1 METMFSLFLTKE
13 REKQGISQERL
24 CRGLCA
30 VSALSRYENGER
42 IPDRLLMNALIQ
54 RLGKSSDQLTTMISC
69 QEYAYFEWK
78 RKVKEALRNKK
89 ISLAQELLQKKESL
103 DGCVHSV
110 LQEQFYRYIQ
120 GILMGMSADISDLEK
135 AIRLTHPEFSGKIEE
150 EDLFSIQ
157 ELNLLL
163 FYAKCKIQKEAEQG
177 RELLEVLLQY
187 IQEHITD
194 IQAKNQIFPRAV
206 SIYCQEVKGNQ
217 FSEKRYLLCKEALE
231 NNVKDQSF
239 EYALSILED
248 LEKDSRCLGKDA
260 DCYQVWKNALKAVYQ
275 ETEIET
281 TWMEWGI
288 EIPENLFLIPEILLS
303 ARVEKGFSQEEASE
317 GICTPETYSRIE
329 TGKRSPSLKNLEA
342 LEQRLEIKQG
352 YLIGEVWTNAFS
364 VLELTQKL
372 RMAVSNLDLETW
384 EECQKKLEEKL
395 DLSKK
400 INRQYVEGYRTC
412 LEYQQGKISE
422 AEWISRHKK
431 TLSYTFAFEE
441 RMEAYPTGMRQ
452 RFTDQEA
459 VLLQQIALAEKI
471 RGEKEKAVEIW
482 ELLLKDYGRSRIR
495 MENHFKEV
503 MLIWS
508 NLANTL
514 PDVGKT
520 KEGIAL
526 ADQGIRMVLE
536 KGQGPL
542 NMLFANRIYAM
553 KEAGQDVR
561 KEQFEQAYALSEMF
575 GDLELQNSLKYY
587 IQKNWPSKEKIH

>member
-1 METMFSLFLTKE
+1 MFSGFLRKE
-13 REKQGISQERL
+13 REKRGISQERL
-24 CRGLCA
+24 CRGVCA

-42 IPDRLLMNALIQ
+42 IPDRLLMNTLIE
-54 RLGKSSDQLTTMISC
+54 RLGKSSDKLVTMISC

-120 GILMGMSADISDLEK
+120 GILMGTSADISDLEK

-163 FYAKCKIQKEAEQG
+163 FYAKCKIQKEVEQG
-177 RELLEVLLQY
+177 RELLEALLPY

-206 SIYCQEVKGNQ
+206 CLYCRYVTGEANAQ
-217 FSEKRYLLCKEALE
+217 KRYLLCREAFE
-231 NNVKDQSF
+231 NSRKDQRF
-239 EYALSILED
+239 EYTVELLGYMR
-248 LEKDSRCLGKDA
+248 KDAICLGKEFEA
-260 DCYQVWKNALKAVYQ
+260 VSYQVWKKILEAMYQ
-275 ETEIET
+275 EYGVEIPQA
-281 TWMEWGI
+281 EWGI
-288 EIPENLFLIPEILLS
+288 EIPQNLFLIPEILLS
-303 ARVEKGFSQEEASE
+303 ARVEQGASQEEISE

-342 LEQRLEIKQG
+342 LKSRLKIRSG
-352 YLIGEVWTNAFS
+352 YYMGEVWTEDFA
-364 VLELTQKL
+364 VLELVQEL
-372 RMAVSNLDLETW
+372 RAAVSASNLKAW
-384 EECQKKLEEKL
+384 EMCQQRLEEKL

-400 INRQYVEGYRTC
+400 INRQYTEGYRTC
-412 LEYQQGKISE
+412 LEYQKGKFLE
-422 AEWISRHKK
+422 DEWIRRHRK
-431 TLSYTFAFEE
+431 TLSYTRKEPMEQRMFCEE
-441 RMEAYPTGMRQ
+441 RAHV
-452 RFTDQEA
+452 FTNTETI
-459 VLLQQIALAEKI
+459 LLQQIALAEKI

-482 ELLLKDYGRSRIR
+482 KLLLQVYGNSEVR
-495 MENHFKEV
+495 MEHHFQEV

-514 PDVGKT
+514 PEVGKV

-526 ADQGIRMVLE
+526 ADQGIRMVLK

-553 KEAGQDVR
+553 KESGQDVR

>member
-1 METMFSLFLTKE
+1 MFSGFLRKE
-13 REKQGISQERL
+13 REKRGISQERL
-24 CRGLCA
+24 CRGVCA

-42 IPDRLLMNALIQ
+42 IPDRLLMNTLIE
-54 RLGKSSDQLTTMISC
+54 RLGKSSDKLVTMISC

-120 GILMGMSADISDLEK
+120 GILMGTSADISDLEK

-163 FYAKCKIQKEAEQG
+163 FYAKCKIQKEVEQG
-177 RELLEVLLQY
+177 RELLEALRPY

-206 SIYCQEVKGNQ
+206 CLYCRYVTGEANAQ
-217 FSEKRYLLCKEALE
+217 KRYLLCREAFE
-231 NNVKDQSF
+231 NSRKDQRF
-239 EYALSILED
+239 EYTVELLGSMR
-248 LEKDSRCLGKDA
+248 KDAICLGKEFEA
-260 DCYQVWKNALKAVYQ
+260 VSYQVWKKILEAMYQ
-275 ETEIET
+275 EYGVEIPQA
-281 TWMEWGI
+281 EWGI
-288 EIPENLFLIPEILLS
+288 EIPQNLFLIPEILLS
-303 ARVEKGFSQEEASE
+303 ARVEQGASQEEISE

-342 LEQRLEIKQG
+342 LKSRLKIRSG
-352 YLIGEVWTNAFS
+352 YYMGEVWTEDFA
-364 VLELTQKL
+364 VLELVQEL
-372 RMAVSNLDLETW
+372 RAAVSASNLKAW
-384 EECQKKLEEKL
+384 EMCQQRLEEKL

-400 INRQYVEGYRTC
+400 INRQYTEGYRTC
-412 LEYQQGKISE
+412 LEYQKGKFLE
-422 AEWISRHKK
+422 DEWIRRHRK
-431 TLSYTFAFEE
+431 TLSYTRKEPMEQRMFCEE
-441 RMEAYPTGMRQ
+441 RAHV
-452 RFTDQEA
+452 FTNTETI
-459 VLLQQIALAEKI
+459 LLQQIALAEKI

-542 NMLFANRIYAM
+542 DMLFANRIYAM
-553 KEAGQDVR
+553 KEAEEDVR

-587 IQKNWPSKEKIH
+587 IQKNWTSKEKIH

>member
-1 METMFSLFLTKE
+1 M
-13 REKQGISQERL
+13 

-42 IPDRLLMNALIQ
+42 ISDRLLMNALIQ
-54 RLGKSSDQLTTMISC
+54 RLGKSSDQLTTM
-69 QEYAYFEWK
+69 
-78 RKVKEALRNKK
+78 

-120 GILMGMSADISDLEK
+120 GILMGTSADISDLEK

-163 FYAKCKIQKEAEQG
+163 FYAKCKIQKEVEQG
-177 RELLEVLLQY
+177 RELLEALLPY

-217 FSEKRYLLCKEALE
+217 FSEKRYLLCKEVLE
-231 NNVKDQSF
+231 NSVQNQSF
-239 EYALSILED
+239 EYAVSILED
-248 LEKDSRCLGKDA
+248 LEKDSRYLGKEADA
-260 DCYQVWKNALKAVYQ
+260 DCYQVWKNALKTVYR
-275 ETEIET
+275 EAEIEM
-281 TWMEWGI
+281 TWLEWGI

-342 LEQRLEIKQG
+342 LENRLEIKQG

-441 RMEAYPTGMRQ
+441 RMEAYRTGMRQ

-482 ELLLKDYGRSRIR
+482 KLLLQDYGNSEVR
-495 MENHFKEV
+495 MEHHFQEV

-514 PDVGKT
+514 PEVGKV

>member
-1 METMFSLFLTKE
+1 METIFSLFLTKE

-78 RKVKEALRNKK
+78 RTVKEALRKK
-89 ISLAQELLQKKESL
+89 NISLVQVLLQKKEAL
-103 DGCVHSV
+103 DGHVNSA
-110 LQEQFYRYIQ
+110 LQEQVYRYIQ
-120 GILMGMSADISDLEK
+120 GILRGTSVDISDLEE
-135 AIRLTHPEFSGKIEE
+135 AIRLTNPEFSGKIEE
-150 EDLFSIQ
+150 GDLFSIQ

-163 FYAKCKIQKEAEQG
+163 FYAKCTMQKEPERG

-187 IQEHITD
+187 IQEYITD
-194 IQAKNQIFPRAV
+194 IRAKNQIFPRAV
-206 SIYCQEVKGNQ
+206 SIYCQQVRERQ
-217 FSEKRYLLCKEALE
+217 FAEKRYLLCKEALVDS
-231 NNVKDQSF
+231 VKDQSF
-239 EYALSILED
+239 EYAVSILES
-248 LEKDSRCLGKDA
+248 LEKDSGYLGKEA
-260 DCYQVWKNALKAVYQ
+260 DLYQAWKNVLREVYQ
-275 ETEIET
+275 EFEIEM

-303 ARVEKGFSQEEASE
+303 ARVEKGLSQEEASE

-342 LEQRLEIKQG
+342 LENRLEIKQG
-352 YLIGEVWTNAFS
+352 YLIGEVWTNESS

-372 RMAVSNLDLETW
+372 RMAVSNLNLETW

-422 AEWISRHKK
+422 AEWIRQHRT
-431 TLSYTFAFEE
+431 TLSYTFPFEE
-441 RMEAYPTGMRQ
+441 RIEAYRTGERHG
-452 RFTDQEA
+452 FTDREA

-471 RGEKEKAVEIW
+471 LGEKEKAVEIW
-482 ELLLKDYGRSRIR
+482 KLLLQDYANSEVR
-495 MENHFKEV
+495 MEHHFQEV

-514 PDVGKT
+514 PEVGKV
-520 KEGIAL
+520 KEGIEL

-542 NMLFANRIYAM
+542 NMLFANRIYTM
-553 KEAGQDVR
+553 KASGQDVR
-561 KEQFEQAYALSEMF
+561 KEQFEQAYALSKMF
-575 GDLELQNSLKYY
+575 GDLELQHSLQTYME
-587 IQKNWPSKEKIH
+587 KNWPLDEKIQ

>member
-1 METMFSLFLTKE
+1 METIFSLFLTKE

-42 IPDRLLMNALIQ
+42 IPDRLLMNVLIQ
-54 RLGKSSDQLTTMISC
+54 RLGKSSEQLTTMISC

-78 RKVKEALRNKK
+78 RKVKEALKK
-89 ISLAQELLQKKESL
+89 QNISLAQELLQKKEAL
-103 DGCVHSV
+103 NGTVNAA

-120 GILMGMSADISDLEK
+120 GILKGTCADISDLEE

-163 FYAKCKIQKEAEQG
+163 FYAKCKMQKEAEQG

-194 IQAKNQIFPRAV
+194 IRAKNQIFPRAV

-342 LEQRLEIKQG
+342 LENRLEIKQG
-352 YLIGEVWTNAFS
+352 YLIGEVWTNDFS

-372 RMAVSNLDLETW
+372 RMAVSNLDLEIW

-422 AEWISRHKK
+422 AEWISQHKK
-431 TLSYTFAFEE
+431 TLSYTLAFEE
-441 RMEAYPTGMRQ
+441 RMKAHRTGMRQ
-452 RFTDQEA
+452 GFTDQEA

-553 KEAGQDVR
+553 KESGQDVR
-561 KEQFEQAYALSEMF
+561 KEQFEQAYALSKMF
-575 GDLELQNSLKYY
+575 GDLELQHSLQTYME
-587 IQKNWPSKEKIH
+587 KNWLLNEKIH

>member
-1 METMFSLFLTKE
+1 METIFSLFLTKE

-42 IPDRLLMNALIQ
+42 IPDRLLMNVLIQ
-54 RLGKSSDQLTTMISC
+54 RLGKSSEQLTTMISC

-78 RKVKEALRNKK
+78 RKVKEALKK
-89 ISLAQELLQKKESL
+89 QNISLAQELLQKKEAL
-103 DGCVHSV
+103 NGTVNAA

-120 GILMGMSADISDLEK
+120 GILKGTCADISDLEE

-163 FYAKCKIQKEAEQG
+163 FYAKCKMQKEAEQG

-384 EECQKKLEEKL
+384 EECQKLEEKL

-482 ELLLKDYGRSRIR
+482 KLLLQDYGNSEVR
-495 MENHFKEV
+495 MEHHFQEV

-514 PDVGKT
+514 PEVGKV

-542 NMLFANRIYAM
+542 DMLFANRIYAM
-553 KEAGQDVR
+553 KEAGEDVR